1 MGLKRG
7 DTLLNSPDLPVLRTM
22 TGIVEPIT
30 DFTEFRHRESTEGEK
45 SLSFYVYKTDRNKRI
60 FDLIKNK
67 EKIEFDGNKYVVDV
81 CDREPIGTT
90 VEKYIEAR
98 HEMFD
103 RLNGTFIEVQYTGYL
118 RIERALEIALE
129 GSGLTFEVIGNFTSR
144 EFENFGRAKGLELF
158 KQVIKR
164 WGVEYRVQGT
174 HLIIAQAI
182 GNITD
187 AQFRH
192 GHNLK
197 SISEHIDTTNIETF
211 IKGFSY
217 DDETGE
223 LLAYAEYESP
233 YSHLYKDENG
243 NKVLYHAEYVYDN
256 RFRDN
261 ESLKEH
267 IKSILKDTPDYHL
280 QITYEE
286 LKKNGFKLHHY
297 QLGDYVWCIYE
308 PLDLDLQV
316 RIILIES
323 YPYDPH
329 KSPVIELGSFRR
341 DVTKELANIKNTT
354 KQVEGTVTQAQ
365 VLASRAQQAA
375 DEVKQSLGTTG
386 TTLEQHLNDYVRHIT
401 DEERA
406 RWNSGVN
413 SGDVSEIVQQYA
425 PTKLEFN
432 RHVEDNVA
440 HLTQEERDALEQR
453 LTAIENRLLALEGGE
468 V

>member
-1 MGLKRG
+1 
-7 DTLLNSPDLPVLRTM
+7 M

-30 DFTEFRHRESTEGEK
+30 DFTEFKFRESTEGEK
-45 SLSFYVYKTDRNKRI
+45 SLSFYVYKTENNKPI

-67 EKIEFDGNKYVVDV
+67 EKIEFDGNKYVIDI
-81 CDREPIGTT
+81 CDRDPIGTT

-103 RLNGTFIEVQYTGYL
+103 RLNGTFIEEQYTGYL

-182 GNITD
+182 GNVTD

-197 SISEHIDTTNIETF
+197 SISEHIDTTNLETF

-217 DDETGE
+217 DEETDE

-243 NKVLYHAEYVYDN
+243 NKRLIHAEYVYDN

-316 RIILIES
+316 RIISIES

-329 KSPVIELGSFRR
+329 RSPIIELGSFRR

-365 VLASRAQQAA
+365 VLASKAQQAA